1 MPKDVFG
8 RSYPFLKSSAL
19 LQYDEIKMLV
29 TIFAALGVRKIRL
42 TGGEPL
48 LRKDLE
54 RLIIMLSEI
63 PDIEDIAITTNASL
77 LTQSRARSLKEAGI
91 RRINISLDALTPETY
106 QKINQISY
114 PFQDVLDGISHA
126 LNSGFESVKINTV
139 VQKGINDSDILP
151 LVKHFRGSGAV
162 LRFIEFM
169 DVGNHN
175 HWSMDKVV
183 SAGEIIDTINA
194 TYPLQPIGANYASE
208 VAKRWQ
214 FVDGQGEIGV
224 ISSITQPFCGG
235 CARARLSAK
244 GELFTCLFATSGY
257 DLKQL
262 LSAGRSEV
270 EIREKIFAIWSGRND
285 QYSMLRSQNLKAMPA
300 SKQPSNQFGK
310 QSQKVEMSYIG
321 G

>member
-8 RSYPFLKSSAL
+8 RHYPFLKSSEL
-19 LQYDEIKMLV
+19 LQYDEIETLV
-29 TIFAALGVRKIRL
+29 RIFVRLGVRKIRL

-54 RLIIMLSEI
+54 QLIIRLSAIAEI
-63 PDIEDIAITTNASL
+63 KDIALTTNASL
-77 LTQSRARSLKEAGI
+77 LSKSRAMALKEAGI
-91 RRINISLDALTPETY
+91 RRINISLDALTPEIY
-106 QKINQISY
+106 QKINQVSY
-114 PFQDVLDGISHA
+114 PLQTVLDGIENA

-139 VQKGINDSDILP
+139 VQKGINDRDILP
-151 LVKHFRGSGAV
+151 LVKNFRGSGAI

-175 HWSMDKVV
+175 HWSMEKVV
-183 SAGEIIDTINA
+183 SAGEIIDLIHPI
-194 TYPLQPIGANYASE
+194 YPLQAVRANYDGE
-208 VAKRWQ
+208 VAKRWH

-224 ISSITQPFCGG
+224 ISSITQPFCHD
-235 CARARLSAK
+235 CTRARLSAK

-262 LSAGRSEV
+262 LSQRLSEV
-270 EIREKIFAIWSGRND
+270 EIMEKISSVWSGRDD
-285 QYSMLRSQNLKAMPA
+285 QYSVLRSQTATAIPTA
-300 SKQPSNQFGK
+300 KQTGT